1 VVGALVRTRVA
12 SNGSMVVQVRGHIG
26 EAATAQLRRALLHA
40 LLRVRS
46 HRLVVDLRGAG
57 RVDPLGVGT
66 VVAGCE
72 VASDRSMS
80 VVVHRP
86 TRGVARRL
94 RAAGLPGS
102 ALQRR

>member
-12 SNGSMVVQVRGHIG
+12 SNGSMVVQVRGHVG
-26 EAATAQLRRALLHA
+26 QAATAQLRRALLHA
-40 LLRVRS
+40 LLRVPS
-46 HRLVVDLRGAG
+46 SRLVVDLRDAG
-57 RVDPLGVGT
+57 WVDPLGVGA
-66 VVAGCE
+66 VVAGCD
-72 VASDRSMS
+72 VAGDRAVS

-102 ALQRR
+102 ALLRR

>member
-1 VVGALVRTRVA
+1 MVGALVRTRVA
-12 SNGSMVVQVRGHIG
+12 SNGSMVVQVRGHVS
-26 EAATAQLRRALLHA
+26 EAASAQLRRALLHA

-57 RVDPLGVGT
+57 WLDPLGVGA
-66 VVAGCE
+66 VVAGCD
-72 VASDRSMS
+72 VARDRAMA

-86 TRGVARRL
+86 THGVARRL

-102 ALQRR
+102 TLVRR

>member
-1 VVGALVRTRVA
+1 MVGALVRTRVA
-12 SNGSMVVQVRGHIG
+12 SNGSMVVQVRGHVS

-46 HRLVVDLRGAG
+46 DRLVVDLRHAG
-57 RVDPLGVGT
+57 WLDPLGVGA

-72 VASDRSMS
+72 VASDRSVT

-86 TRGVARRL
+86 THGVARRL
-94 RAAGLPGS
+94 RAAGLPGK
-102 ALQRR
+102 ALLRR